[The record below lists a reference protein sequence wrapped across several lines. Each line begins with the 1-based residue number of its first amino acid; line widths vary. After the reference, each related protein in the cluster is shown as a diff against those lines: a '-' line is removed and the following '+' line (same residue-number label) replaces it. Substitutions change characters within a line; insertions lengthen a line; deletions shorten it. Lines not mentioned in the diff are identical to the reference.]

1 MKKNQLT
8 LVALIG
14 VFIVMIVL
22 LTMQSAQ
29 RENDIKT
36 FTNATPI
43 NNTVQLEYGLMFPDI
58 EAKDVALVNILD
70 PVLNSQ
76 VSIAQSPE
84 GIWQVI
90 TDEAQPTNQEYA
102 NSLAITLE
110 KIPYS
115 TKLDV
120 SSRNQYETFG
130 LNEQDALIVVSAIM
144 RDETLH
150 TFMVGN
156 PVSTDATTRGFYTIV
171 DDREE
176 VYIVPPEPILY
187 LIQYLEA
194 FENTQKLDN

>member
-1 MKKNQLT
+1 MKQNQLT
-8 LVALIG
+8 LLALAG
-14 VFIVMIVL
+14 LFIVMIAL

-29 RENDIKT
+29 QENKIKT
-36 FTNATPI
+36 ITNETPI
-43 NNTVQLEYGLMFPDI
+43 NNTVQLEYGLIFPDI
-58 EAKDVALVNILD
+58 EAKNVAVINILD

-76 VSIAQSPE
+76 VSVAQSSE

-90 TDEAQPTNQEYA
+90 SEDNRPSDQEYA

-110 KIPYS
+110 MIPFS
-115 TKLDV
+115 TRLEV
-120 SSRNQYETFG
+120 SNRNQYETFG

-144 RDETLH
+144 RDESLH

-156 PVSTDATTRGFYTIV
+156 PVSTDSTTRGFYTIV
-171 DDREE
+171 DDKES

-187 LIQYLEA
+187 LIQYLQA